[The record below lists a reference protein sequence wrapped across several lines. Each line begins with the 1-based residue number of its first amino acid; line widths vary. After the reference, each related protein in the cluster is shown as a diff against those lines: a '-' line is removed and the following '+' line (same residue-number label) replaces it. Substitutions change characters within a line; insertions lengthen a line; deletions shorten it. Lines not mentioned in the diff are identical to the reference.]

1 MKDEMTTDELAALLG
16 CSAETVRGLTRRHVL
31 AKVGKSY
38 PTAESVRRAMANLR
52 ASASAAGR
60 PVAAGVAA
68 ERAGLIA
75 VQRERAEFEFAKER
89 EKWISEATHKEEMA
103 LLVRFIRS
111 GLLALPNR
119 LAGRAGLDH
128 VTAGIVEE
136 EVFAIMAEMAQGR
149 EPRMPAPGDPPPS
162 QPPPGLGSPTP

>member
-1 MKDEMTTDELAALLG
+1 M
-16 CSAETVRGLTRRHVL
+16 
-31 AKVGKSY
+31 
-38 PTAESVRRAMANLR
+38 
-52 ASASAAGR
+52 
-60 PVAAGVAA
+60 AAGVAA

-75 VQRERAEFEFAKER
+75 VQRGARGIRVRERAR
-89 EKWISEATHKEEMA
+89 EWISEATHKEEMA